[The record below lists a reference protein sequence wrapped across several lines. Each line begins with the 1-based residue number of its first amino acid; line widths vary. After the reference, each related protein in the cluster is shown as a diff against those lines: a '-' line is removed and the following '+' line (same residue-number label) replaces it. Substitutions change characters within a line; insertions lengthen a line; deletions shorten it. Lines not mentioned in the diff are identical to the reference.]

1 MSYDAAGNLTNDGSQ
16 TYTYDA
22 TGQQAYASATA
33 LAQSYDGDRLRGKKV
48 ESGVATYYLRSSV
61 LGGQVIA
68 EINSSGAFT
77 RGYVYLG
84 GQLLA
89 VQQNSQVSWVHQ
101 DPVTKGQ
108 RVTNSAG
115 TVVSTIELNPWGGET
130 NRSSNEAFQPK
141 KFTSYVRELV
151 RTSWQSDER

>member
-1 MSYDAAGNLTNDGSQ
+1 M
-16 TYTYDA
+16 
-22 TGQQAYASATA
+22 
-33 LAQSYDGDRLRGKKV
+33 

-89 VQQNSQVSWVHQ
+89 VQQNSAVSWVHQ
-101 DPVTKGQ
+101 DPITKSQ
-108 RVTNSAG
+108 RITNSAG
-115 TVVSTIELNPWGGET
+115 TVVSAIELDPWGGET
-130 NRSSNEAFQPK
+130 SRSSEEAFQPK
-141 KFTSYVRELV
+141 KYTSYVRDANGTDDAMH
-151 RTSWQSDER
+151 RRYSRAQSRFDQPDPAATPRQSFNRYAYVNIG